1 VKSLLRVRQLKRDLD
16 AAVNEVRNLRDNPG
30 E

>member
-1 VKSLLRVRQLKRDLD
+1 VRQLKRDLD